1 MPVFRHPFN
10 MIISRPS
17 QSGKTYFVMQMIK
30 DKQIVPYPDEV
41 YLFYAVYQTQ
51 FDDLKG
57 QGVITHSFKG
67 IEGALSLLE
76 ESDKQKS
83 KLFIFDDLQ
92 TEVRNSHEFSSLFKY
107 GTHHMNASAILIWQ
121 NMYPQGSQACD
132 LALNVHYNVVFNN
145 PMTTG
150 QFKRFAQQRDAQYK
164 PLMSLY
170 YHLIESGKRGPMVID
185 NKQQAVWFGTAPVQ
199 NIYPLHGSF
208 QHDRQQTTS
217 CVVWY
222 CASTEDLPA
231 TWIFSTRSTTNNKLC
246 DLVLCQNR
254 RFTCYMDLFN
264 TLNPIARSM
273 RDWER

>member
-1 MPVFRHPFN
+1 MDRINVEELMACMHGDQDLCDKLLPLMKDAVKEGEENEMMPVFRHPFN
-10 MIISRPS
+10 MIISGPS
-17 QSGKTYFVMQMIK
+17 QSGKTYFVMQMLK

-41 YLFYAVYQTQ
+41 YLFYAVYQTL
-51 FDDLKG
+51 FDDLKR
-57 QGVITHSFKG
+57 QGVITDSFKG

-92 TEVRNSHEFSSLFKY
+92 TEVVNSREISSLFKY

-121 NMYPQGSQACD
+121 NMYPQGSQARD

-145 PMTTG
+145 PVTSG

-185 NKQQAVWFGTAPVQ
+185 NRQQAVWFGTAPVQ
-199 NIYPLHGSF
+199 KIYPLHGSF
-208 QHDRQQTTS
+208 HQT
-217 CVVWY
+217 
-222 CASTEDLPA
+222 
-231 TWIFSTRSTTNNKLC
+231 R
-246 DLVLCQNR
+246 
-254 RFTCYMDLFN
+254 
-264 TLNPIARSM
+264 
-273 RDWER
+273 

>member
-1 MPVFRHPFN
+1 MDRINVEELMACMHGDQDLCDKLLPLMKDAVKEGEENELIPVFRHPFN
-10 MIISRPS
+10 MIISGPS
-17 QSGKTYFVMQMIK
+17 QSGKTYFVMQMLK

-41 YLFYAVYQTQ
+41 YLFYAVYQTL
-51 FDDLKG
+51 FDDLKR
-57 QGVITHSFKG
+57 QGVITDSFKG

-92 TEVRNSHEFSSLFKY
+92 TEVVNSREISSLFKY

-121 NMYPQGSQACD
+121 NMYPQGSQARD

-145 PMTTG
+145 PVTSG

-185 NKQQAVWFGTAPVQ
+185 NKQQTVWFGTAPVQ
-199 NIYPLHGSF
+199 KIYPLHGSF
-208 QHDRQQTTS
+208 HQT
-217 CVVWY
+217 
-222 CASTEDLPA
+222 
-231 TWIFSTRSTTNNKLC
+231 R
-246 DLVLCQNR
+246 
-254 RFTCYMDLFN
+254 
-264 TLNPIARSM
+264 
-273 RDWER
+273 